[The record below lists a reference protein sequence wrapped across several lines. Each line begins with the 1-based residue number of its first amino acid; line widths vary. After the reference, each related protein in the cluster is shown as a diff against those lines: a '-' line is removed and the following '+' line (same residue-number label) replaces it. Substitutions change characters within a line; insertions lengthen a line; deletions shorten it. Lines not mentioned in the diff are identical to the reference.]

1 MRLFVF
7 LHSDFLS
14 RMSHCVAVQCMGIL
28 GKCFPNIFTPALA
41 DEIIAFQILYLC
53 DSCMRLCSCDLYLL
67 TGLTLLLL
75 RVRRALCGN

>member
-41 DEIIAFQILYLC
+41 DEIIAFQILYLSVNTASTASVSPISYLQFVVDNELC
-53 DSCMRLCSCDLYLL
+53 DSFARI
-67 TGLTLLLL
+67 
-75 RVRRALCGN
+75 